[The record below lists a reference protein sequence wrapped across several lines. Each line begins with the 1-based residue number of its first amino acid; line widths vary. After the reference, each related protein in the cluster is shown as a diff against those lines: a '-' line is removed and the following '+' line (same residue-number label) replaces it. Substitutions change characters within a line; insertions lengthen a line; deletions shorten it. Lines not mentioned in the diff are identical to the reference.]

1 MRCDVL
7 TDGRRTEEKE
17 EEKEKREMQRQK
29 KEPHTEMWGK
39 IG

>member
-1 MRCDVL
+1 M
-7 TDGRRTEEKE
+7 EEKA

-29 KEPHTEMWGK
+29 QELHTEMWGK